1 VVLMNEGAE
10 KARTLT
16 PFSALEGG
24 SPEDLWRWLDE
35 TSHRVEAD
43 FIAIPHIPDFG
54 GVVMAPKQNGE
65 RHAMTATDAEAHM
78 RWERLAEVIQIEG
91 DSEAEARAALLRGL
105 QIAQSA
111 GVNPFQFA
119 LIGATGSHNGL
130 ASADEAYFWGAAPG
144 LEGADANAQGLTGV
158 WAEENTRASI
168 FDAFNRKE
176 VYATTGPRIR
186 LRFFGG
192 WSFEAKQSQKAD
204 LVTLGYTFGHP
215 MGSNL
220 KGAPNGK
227 APSFLMYAVKDPEDA
242 NLDRIQLVKGWV
254 DAEGDTHEK
263 VYDVTWSSGRERGPD
278 GKLPPVKNS
287 VDLATASYENA
298 DGAAALHGFWSDP
311 QFDPKQPAFYYVRVL
326 QIPTPRH
333 SLYDAVANQVDPNE
347 TGQPP
352 TIQELA
358 YSSPIWYSP

>member
-1 VVLMNEGAE
+1 
-10 KARTLT
+10 
-16 PFSALEGG
+16 
-24 SPEDLWRWLDE
+24 
-35 TSHRVEAD
+35 
-43 FIAIPHIPDFG
+43 
-54 GVVMAPKQNGE
+54 
-65 RHAMTATDAEAHM
+65 
-78 RWERLAEVIQIEG
+78 
-91 DSEAEARAALLRGL
+91 
-105 QIAQSA
+105 
-111 GVNPFQFA
+111 
-119 LIGATGSHNGL
+119 
-130 ASADEAYFWGAAPG
+130 
-144 LEGADANAQGLTGV
+144 
-158 WAEENTRASI
+158 
-168 FDAFNRKE
+168 
-176 VYATTGPRIR
+176 
-186 LRFFGG
+186 
-192 WSFEAKQSQKAD
+192 
-204 LVTLGYTFGHP
+204 